1 MIKEEAKVE
10 TVETAV
16 GAIDV
21 LIDEEIFEDVRAA
34 VEAAEEKKA
43 QDLVVLQVAEI
54 TSFTDYFIICSG
66 SSTRQVQAIADAIAE
81 ELKKRGVRPMNTE
94 GYANAEWVLIDF
106 GTFVAHIFTETS
118 RRFYDLERLWRDAK
132 KVSVAS

>member
-1 MIKEEAKVE
+1 MIKEEAKAE

-34 VEAAEEKKA
+34 VQAAEEKKA
-43 QDLVVLQVAEI
+43 QELVVLQVAEI

-66 SSTRQVQAIADAIAE
+66 SSTRQVQAIADAITE
-81 ELKKRGVRPMNTE
+81 QLKRRGVRPMNTE

-132 KVSVAS
+132 KVSVES

>member
-1 MIKEEAKVE
+1 MIKEEAK
-10 TVETAV
+10 VETAV

-21 LIDEEIFEDVRAA
+21 LIDEEIFEDVRTA
-34 VEAAEEKKA
+34 VQAAEEKKA
-43 QDLVVLQVAEI
+43 QDLVVLQIAEI

-66 SSTRQVQAIADAIAE
+66 SSTRQVQAIADAITE
-81 ELKKRGVRPMNTE
+81 QLKKRGVRPMNTE

-132 KVSVAS
+132 KVSVA

>member
-10 TVETAV
+10 TDETAV

-66 SSTRQVQAIADAIAE
+66 SSTRQVQAIADAISE
-81 ELKKRGVRPMNTE
+81 QLKKRGVRPMNTE

>member
-10 TVETAV
+10 TIETVV

-21 LIDEEIFEDVRAA
+21 LIDEEIFEDVRTA
-34 VEAAEEKKA
+34 VQAAEEKKA
-43 QDLVVLQVAEI
+43 QELVVLQVAEI

-66 SSTRQVQAIADAIAE
+66 SSTRQVQAIADAISE
-81 ELKKRGVRPMNTE
+81 QLKKRGVRPMNTE

>member
-66 SSTRQVQAIADAIAE
+66 SSTRQVQAIADAISE
-81 ELKKRGVRPMNTE
+81 QLKKRGVRPMNTE